1 MLRLCLIAGV
11 VLALVSACESIH
23 ESPDYERHTMSR
35 LLVSEDSDI
44 IVFEASISPAYPENS
59 PAGEEQRMQW
69 LESWLLV
76 RKLCP
81 EGYEVLER
89 RSFEMLED
97 NPAHHEL
104 RYEIRCTY
112 PDPAAADSAD

>member
-1 MLRLCLIAGV
+1 MLRLYLMAGCV
-11 VLALVSACESIH
+11 LVLASACESIH

-59 PAGEEQRMQW
+59 PAGEQQRMQW

-81 EGYEVLER
+81 EGYEILER
-89 RSFEMLED
+89 RPFEMLED
-97 NPAHHEL
+97 NPANHEL
-104 RYEIRCTY
+104 RYEVRCTY
-112 PDPAAADSAD
+112 PDPESPESA